1 MRAARGWY
9 NGNRRIRCRFQN
21 LMIVNRKTHAW
32 ELTALALFFF
42 VFLDGE
48 YLFDTT
54 LANFLAPADV
64 VLNQGM
70 ILGTSALGF
79 CCYEPFS
86 KWHRGAKTA
95 SSVIFIVVGFGSV
108 ILSATSSLPLIQ
120 VAGGIS
126 FFLLGVL
133 GGAVH
138 WMVSSR
144 IRNSR
149 HVALSIGFAY
159 AAGIV
164 IQFIANAACTDHLA
178 ASLPLAFGAIALLV
192 VCRRCFAMEDYHSL
206 IQPAN
211 ETGEGVDKSSRGKS
225 TSSASLRDALWL
237 AAIVSL
243 VSLMFIT
250 LDNIV
255 TLADADGNLDVGS
268 WPRLLLA
275 ASAIAAGALFDRRRH
290 RYMNF
295 LMFCVLLLSTIA
307 ILAAETSGGL
317 FWGLVLFYLASG
329 FFVTYFTTSFILLA
343 PRTKRPALWAGM
355 GRAINNACAF
365 TITGPSLAL
374 IQTGSLLFMIAIC
387 IVLFVASIIVFF
399 ASGTFRLDER
409 SGNERQ
415 NKRGSRDNRA
425 AFVEEYG
432 LTPREAEVLVLVTAD
447 ERTLKE
453 IASEMGISLRMLQKH
468 LTSIYKKTDTQTRIG
483 LTKKY
488 LA

>member
-1 MRAARGWY
+1 M
-9 NGNRRIRCRFQN
+9 
-21 LMIVNRKTHAW
+21 
-32 ELTALALFFF
+32 LALFFF

-54 LANFLAPADV
+54 LASFLAPADV

-79 CCYEPFS
+79 CCFEPFLKLPRRAQAVCS
-86 KWHRGAKTA
+86 IVF
-95 SSVIFIVVGFGSV
+95 VILGFGGIIV
-108 ILSATSSLPLIQ
+108 ALVAPALLLMQ
-120 VAGGIS
+120 VAGGVS
-126 FFLLGVL
+126 FFLLGIL

-138 WMVSSR
+138 WMVSR
-144 IRNSR
+144 KIAGVR
-149 HVALSIGFAY
+149 HAALSVGLTY

-164 IQFIANAACTDHLA
+164 IQFAVNTACVDRVA
-178 ASLPLAFGAIALLV
+178 ASFALAFGAIALLV
-192 VCRRCFAMEDYHSL
+192 VCHHCFAKEGYCSL
-206 IQPAN
+206 VQPA
-211 ETGEGVDKSSRGKS
+211 GEIGAGKS
-225 TSSASLRDALWL
+225 NRRIPASSDSFREALWL
-237 AAIVSL
+237 SAIVTL

-255 TLADADGNLDVGS
+255 TLADASGDLDVGS

-275 ASAIAAGALFDRRRH
+275 VSAIAAGALFDIRQH

-307 ILAAETSGGL
+307 ILAAETNGGL
-317 FWGLVLFYLASG
+317 FWGLILFYLASG
-329 FFVTYFTTSFILLA
+329 FFVTYFTTSFILMA
-343 PRTKRPALWAGM
+343 PRMEKPALWAGM

-365 TITGPSLAL
+365 AITGPSLVL
-374 IQTGSLLFMIAIC
+374 IQTGSLLFMIALC

-399 ASGTFRLDER
+399 VSGAFRLDER
-409 SGNERQ
+409 SGNEMQ
-415 NKRGSRDNRA
+415 NKWGSEDNRA